1 MTDHEFDVY
10 WYKTLSVVV
19 TKLLQNDLQPLN
31 KKAIE
36 PLFSLENDYKK
47 LTTKPT
53 ASYNKSRQL
62 LNAIAY
68 VVNSKEKSAPDLA
81 EIHENIRDELKLLY
95 ALYARRLSKS
105 QLIFNNYE
113 TSKAGLKVS
122 NKEKVFTTK
131 KLLGLIGEYLDRSSY
146 ERFRGTNKST
156 YLNLPSSDEK
166 SGAGLK
172 VSNGEKILI
181 SRALLSMICDYLDSS
196 SYEKFRR
203 TNKSKYRKLPP
214 LPLLPINY
222 QNCNILGSSNSQ
234 DMDSNIL
241 ILPDGRVV
249 DYHSD
254 TIRVWDLDKPKSL
267 ENPILKTFQGI
278 FIMKLDILPD
288 GKILLNTRSEPYKLV
303 LNLDRPL
310 SDDNPLVLKNAHEH
324 ITIILPDGKIAS
336 AWQPQNNN
344 DVLARNIQVWD
355 LKKSIDNT
363 NPILLEGHQDKVS
376 ALNVLGDGKIVSTSN
391 DKTIRV
397 WDLNSPRGYGTNP
410 IVLSHQHNI
419 LALKIL
425 PNGKIVSQTLGDR
438 VNNGAPDFGA
448 LSHYVNMRIWSLGKP
463 INCIELRNL
472 KAYSGLL
479 MVTLPDGRVVDYYSD
494 IIRVWDLDKPISPT
508 NPTVFKCQDQLISG
522 LKVVSNRTIV
532 FQALGGSI
540 GIVKLDEPI
549 SLKNPIVLSRD
560 RHLGLSF
567 DKIHVLSSG
576 KIIGKLVDR
585 INRVEGR
592 DRVTILVWDVYKSIN
607 NSNPIVL
614 VDNRNRV
621 GIDKFTC
628 DLVGVLPDERI
639 VTLKIEILEIIIQIW
654 DLSRPNKPVEL
665 KCTKSMFYRKSV
677 KVLLLPNGKILSIT
691 YNSRNGGDVRVWGS
705 SDKEQNVKINQQL
718 IQAVINEYGNKVRN
732 RKISFGYAGKRV
744 NNEILPDNL
753 AIVITKIQRDANTL
767 ALSPNLFIEAFA
779 KEIKSQTRTVNN
791 DVKSTKILTSRD
803 SDVELLYL
811 NPLFTLKTLFETD
824 VIKNF

>member
-10 WYKTLSVVV
+10 WYKILSVVV
-19 TKLLQNDLQPLN
+19 AKLLENDLQPLN

-36 PLFSLENDYKK
+36 PMFSLENDHKK
-47 LTTKPT
+47 VTKPT
-53 ASYNKSRQL
+53 ANYKKLAQL
-62 LNAIAY
+62 LNAISY

-81 EIHENIRDELKLLY
+81 EIHDNIRDELKLLY

-122 NKEKVFTTK
+122 NKEISSKEKVFTTK
-131 KLLGLIGEYLDRSSY
+131 KLLGLIGGYLDDPSY
-146 ERFRGTNKST
+146 EKFKTTNKST
-156 YLNLPSSDEK
+156 YLMLPSSDKK

-172 VSNGEKILI
+172 VSNREKVFI
-181 SRALLSMICDYLDSS
+181 SRGLVGLICDYLDSS

-203 TNKSKYRKLPP
+203 TNKSTYQKLPP

-241 ILPDGRVV
+241 ILPDGRAV

-254 TIRVWDLDKPKSL
+254 TIRVWDLDKSKSL
-267 ENPILKTFQGI
+267 ENPILKTFPGI
-278 FIMKLDILPD
+278 FIMKLEILPD
-288 GKILLNTRSEPYKLV
+288 GKILLNTQSEPYKLV
-303 LNLDRPL
+303 LDLDRPI
-310 SDDNPLVLKNAHEH
+310 SNNNPLTLKNAHKH
-324 ITIILPDGKIAS
+324 MTIILPDGKIAS
-336 AWQPQNNN
+336 AWQPQNDN

-355 LKKSIDNT
+355 LKKPIDNT
-363 NPILLEGHQDKVS
+363 NPILLSGHQDKIS
-376 ALNVLGDGKIVSTSN
+376 ILDVLPDGKIVSASS

-397 WDLNSPRGYGTNP
+397 WDLSSPRDYGTNP
-410 IVLSHQHNI
+410 IVLSHQDNI
-419 LALKIL
+419 LELKIL
-425 PNGKIVSQTLGDR
+425 PSGKIVSQTLGDR
-438 VNNGAPDFGA
+438 VNIGT
-448 LSHYVNMRIWSLGKP
+448 LSHYFNRRIWSLGKP
-463 INCIELRNL
+463 INCIEQRNL
-472 KAYSGLL
+472 KAHFGLL
-479 MVTLPDGRVVDYYSD
+479 MVTLPDGRAVDYYSD
-494 IIRVWDLDKPISPT
+494 IIRVWDLDKPISLT
-508 NPTVFKCQDQLISG
+508 NPTVFKCQYQLISE

-532 FQALGGSI
+532 FQAVGGRI
-540 GIVKLDEPI
+540 GILNLDEPT
-549 SLKNPIVLSRD
+549 SSKNPIVLSTHRG
-560 RHLGLSF
+560 LGLCF
-567 DKIHVLSSG
+567 DKVYVLSSG

-592 DRVTILVWDVYKSIN
+592 DRVTILIWDVYKPIDN
-607 NSNPIVL
+607 HNPIVL
-614 VDNRNRV
+614 VDNSE
-621 GIDKFTC
+621 IDNYPY

-639 VTLKIEILEIIIQIW
+639 VTLKRERFEINIQIW

-665 KCTKSMFYRKSV
+665 KYRASSFYPKSV
-677 KVLLLPNGKILSIT
+677 RVFLLPNGKILSIT
-691 YNSRNGGDVRVWGS
+691 YNRHNGGGDVRVWGS

-718 IQAVINEYGNKVRN
+718 IQAVINKYGNKVRN

-767 ALSPNLFIEAFA
+767 ALSPNLFIKAFA
-779 KEIKSQTRTVNN
+779 KEIKSQTRTVSNN
-791 DVKSTKILTSRD
+791 LKNTKILTSRD
-803 SDVELLYL
+803 IYVKLLYRSPSL
-811 NPLFTLKTLFETD
+811 ILKTLFESD